1 LKGGDRYFVWKDV
14 LLQVMIALMPV
25 FIFQMWFNRLERSR
39 GIPMFLGGFCLVAML
54 LGMLVSVEDIEEYH
68 TGFHMVPLLLGALYG
83 GFPVAVAITVSNLA
97 VLAVLISD
105 YWDYLRFI
113 GMLFVA
119 TPLIL
124 IATPRFKYKEKA
136 DKLKLVTALGSV
148 LLIIYQGLHSIKVV
162 QSGIVRDDQY
172 IGLLLLSCIGFLLL
186 IWISVGLIE
195 SVIEKQQLQYQL
207 RHMSTNYRNEVQKL
221 QQFIDMIPMGVVIV
235 DARGIVTHLND
246 LALEAVSGNRNARE
260 PSELISQPIAQLS
273 DTFLEEPPGKLL
285 SNALDGGEAASQVV
299 EIGSRTYII
308 TGFSVR
314 DLQSQEIIGATLLS
328 HDITEI
334 SQLRDEFGRME
345 RLSLVGQMAAS
356 ITHEI
361 RNPMAVIR
369 GFIQLMKERSPEH
382 QREYFRIV
390 MEELDR
396 ANAIISDF
404 LSLAQNRVVHKEKT
418 SLNDIVNELVQLL
431 WADANLRGQTIEVEL
446 DERLPLLE
454 LNDKE
459 IKQLILNLARNAME
473 AMGNDGL
480 LSLRTRTRPNMV
492 QLMVADNG
500 CGIPREKMERL
511 FEPFYTTK
519 TRGTGLGLPLCLS
532 IVERHQGQIDVTS
545 QEGEGTTFTVS
556 FQVS

>member
-1 LKGGDRYFVWKDV
+1 MWKDV

-25 FIFQMWFNRLERSR
+25 FVFQMWFNRLERSR
-39 GIPMFLGGFCLVAML
+39 GIPLFLGGLCLAAML
-54 LGMLVSVEDIEEYH
+54 LGMLVSAEGIKAYH
-68 TGFHMVPLLLGALYG
+68 TDFQMVPLVLGALYG
-83 GFPVAVAITVSNLA
+83 GFPIAVMLTVFNLA
-97 VLAVLISD
+97 VMAVLISD

-113 GMLFVA
+113 GMLFVII
-119 TPLIL
+119 PLLL
-124 IATPRFKYKEKA
+124 IAVPKFKYKERS
-136 DKLKLVTALGSV
+136 DKLKLVTMLGCV
-148 LLIIYQGLHSIKVV
+148 LLLTNHGLQAIEMV
-162 QSGIVRDDQY
+162 QTGMLWDEQR
-172 IGLLLLSCIGFLLL
+172 IGLLLLSCVGFMLLM
-186 IWISVGLIE
+186 WMSVGLIE
-195 SVIEKQQLQYQL
+195 SVVEKQQLQHQL
-207 RHMSTNYRNEVQKL
+207 QRMSTNYRNEVQKL
-221 QQFIDMIPMGVVIV
+221 QQFIDMIPMGVIIV
-235 DARGIVTHLND
+235 DARSIITHLNG
-246 LALEAVSGNRNARE
+246 LALELLSGRQSERQPA
-260 PSELISQPIAQLS
+260 ELIGQPITALS
-273 DTFLEEPPGKLL
+273 DTFMEEPSGKLL
-285 SNALDGGEAASQVV
+285 IGALDGSEAASQVV
-299 EIGSRTYII
+299 EIGSRTYIN
-308 TGFSVR
+308 TGFGVR
-314 DLQSQEIIGATLLS
+314 DLQSQDIIGATLLS

-369 GFIQLMKERSPEH
+369 GFIQLMKERSPDH

-404 LSLAQNRVVHKEKT
+404 LSLAQNRIVHKEKT

-431 WADANLRGQTIEVEL
+431 WAEANLRGQTIEVEL

-480 LSLRTRTRPNMV
+480 LSLRTRFLPNMA
-492 QLMVADNG
+492 QLLVADNG
-500 CGIPREKMERL
+500 CGIPKEKMERL

-532 IVERHQGQIDVTS
+532 IVERHHGQIDVAS
-545 QEGEGTTFTVS
+545 EEGIGTTFTVS
-556 FQVS
+556 FRFS